1 MVLLSPKDEG
11 KWLTDE
17 LGRELGLV
25 TEVDA
30 DEQVAYVE
38 AAPDLTEA
46 VVQGLGF
53 GDADADDFEVPA
65 DWVETIT
72 ETELRVPKGP

>member
-1 MVLLSPKDEG
+1 MTVLSSSDEG
-11 KWLTDE
+11 KHLTDQFGRI
-17 LGRELGLV
+17 LGVV
-25 TEVDA
+25 TEVDT

-38 AAPDLTEA
+38 ARPMVTES

-65 DWVETIT
+65 HWIENVTDS
-72 ETELRVPKGP
+72 ELRVDNER